1 MDAGGWRV
9 SIDRGGTFTDLVA
22 SGPDGGVQV
31 RKLPSLAPGDS
42 TLAEERAIRSLLG
55 EDFRASLRQLRVGTT
70 VATNALLQRRGAPTA
85 ILVTKGFADCLRIGH
100 QARDDIFAL
109 HIRKPPPLHLEAVEA
124 DERLDAQGRVLQPL
138 DEQKLRRDLA
148 GLRGRGIEALAI
160 SFLHAYRNPAHEL
173 RAEACAREMG
183 FAILCCGHRVSPL
196 IKMVERTRT
205 ALMDAYVHPALDG
218 YRARLLEELG
228 AGSTLCMQSHGGLA
242 RAGEVSAKD
251 TLLSGPA
258 GGLIGALQ
266 VAQAAGEGRVISFDM
281 GGTSTDVGHCEGLGE
296 GLAESLELRL
306 NNRIAGVDVRTPMLQ
321 IHTVAA
327 GGGSVCRHA
336 DGRYQVGPQSAGA
349 DPGPACYGH
358 GGPLSL
364 TDCNLVLGRLRADFL
379 PRIFGADGASP
390 LDQEAA
396 LQALREQRA
405 PQDGRDER
413 ERAEGFVRIGV
424 EHMAQAIAQI
434 STARGIDLRRYCLV
448 AFGGAGGQHAC
459 EVAEYL
465 GIPKVLSHPLAGVL
479 SAWGIHC
486 SQERRVQ
493 VQSVEVPL
501 QGEEHQPQVLQALQQ
516 LREKAAAGL
525 GEDGEAKGRALTYPS
540 AELRYPGSDTGIRVP
555 WGEPAAMRQR
565 FGEIWE
571 QRTGIAPL
579 QHTPVLAT
587 LIAEAVLPAEEAEG
601 LRLDAHAGQ
610 AAPEGKGGSSGQSPT
625 AVQGEAAQPGPAS
638 PPAQGEAAQPAES
651 AQVWWR
657 GGEHSCQVLRRQ
669 DCRPGQRLAGPALVL
684 DPWATTF
691 LAPGWTAQVQDGG
704 ALLMQRE
711 GAGQARSQAQADGR
725 GDAGDPLELELF
737 NNRFMSIAEQMGE
750 ELRAFAVSVNIKE
763 RLDFSCGVFDA
774 DGSLLANAPHMP
786 VHLGSMGASVEAV
799 MRRFRQSWQPGDC
812 YVLNSP
818 WEGGTHL
825 PDITVVMPVWVGGR
839 AQGGAP
845 PSFFV
850 ASRGHH
856 ADIGG
861 ISPGSMPAFST
872 HIDEEGIL
880 IAPQLVRRGNRVLH
894 GELLRIFAQGERP
907 ARVPERNLADL
918 HAQIASCV
926 KGEALLQRAIEERG
940 AEATLRV
947 ARQARRNAAAS
958 VRGALRGLGEGR
970 AEVRLDN
977 GLCIRVHVRP
987 LDADGDGEGGGGT
1000 GGAGEE
1006 RSLLV
1011 DFTGSSPM
1019 SETNFNAPLPVVRAA
1034 VLYVMRTLV
1043 DKPIP
1048 MNEGCLDPIDLRV
1061 PQDCFL
1067 AARHPAA
1074 VVAGNVETS
1083 QAVCDALYAA
1093 LGVQAAAQGTMNNI
1107 SWGNDRV
1114 QYYETVCGGSGAG
1127 PGWDGTEAVQTH
1139 MTNSRLTDPEVLEM
1153 SQPVLI
1159 ERFAVRQG
1167 SGGGG
1172 RHGGGDGT
1180 ERLYRFTEPVRFCV
1194 LANRRQI
1201 PPAGLDGGGDGAPGE
1216 TLVLREGE
1224 QDRPLQAADQCDL
1237 QAGDRVLLRTPGGGG
1252 HGSAG

>member
-1 MDAGGWRV
+1 MKQGGWRV

-22 SGPDGGVQV
+22 SGADGGVQV
-31 RKLPSLAPGDS
+31 RKLPSLAPGDP

-85 ILVTKGFADCLRIGH
+85 ILVTRGFADCLRIGH
-100 QARDDIFAL
+100 QAREDIFAL

-124 DERLDAQGRVLQPL
+124 DERLDAQGQVLQPL
-138 DEQKLRRDLA
+138 DEEKLRRDLQA
-148 GLRGRGIEALAI
+148 LRGRGIEALAI

-196 IKMVERTRT
+196 VKMVERTRT
-205 ALMDAYVHPALDG
+205 ALMDAYVHPALDS
-218 YRARLLEELG
+218 YRTRLLRELG
-228 AGSTLCMQSHGGLA
+228 AESTLCMQSHGGLA
-242 RAGEVSAKD
+242 GAGEVSAKD

-281 GGTSTDVGHCEGLGE
+281 GGTSTDVGHCEQLGE

-349 DPGPACYGH
+349 DPGPACYGRS
-358 GGPLSL
+358 GPLSL
-364 TDCNLVLGRLRADFL
+364 TDCNLVLGRLQADFL
-379 PRIFGADGASP
+379 PRIFGPDGDSP
-390 LDQEAA
+390 LDREAA

-434 STARGIDLRRYCLV
+434 STARGIDLRSYCLV

-501 QGEEHQPQVLQALQQ
+501 QGEEHQPQVLEALQA

-525 GEDGEAKGRALTYPS
+525 GEDGEAPANALTYPS

-587 LIAEAVLPAEEAEG
+587 LIAEAVLPAERAED
-601 LRLDAHAGQ
+601 LRLDAAAGQ
-610 AAPEGKGGSSGQSPT
+610 TAPTLEE
-625 AVQGEAAQPGPAS
+625 EATQPGQASQPAK
-638 PPAQGEAAQPAES
+638 GEAAQPAAS
-651 AQVWWR
+651 VQVWWR
-657 GGEHSCQVLRRQ
+657 GGERACQVLRRQ
-669 DCRPGQRLAGPALVL
+669 DCRPGQTLAGPALVL

-711 GAGQARSQAQADGR
+711 EAGRADVPAGADQGA
-725 GDAGDPLELELF
+725 DAGDPLELELF

-750 ELRAFAVSVNIKE
+750 ELRGLC
-763 RLDFSCGVFDA
+763 RLGQHQGA
-774 DGSLLANAPHMP
+774 AGLL
-786 VHLGSMGASVEAV
+786 
-799 MRRFRQSWQPGDC
+799 
-812 YVLNSP
+812 
-818 WEGGTHL
+818 
-825 PDITVVMPVWVGGR
+825 
-839 AQGGAP
+839 
-845 PSFFV
+845 
-850 ASRGHH
+850 
-856 ADIGG
+856 
-861 ISPGSMPAFST
+861 
-872 HIDEEGIL
+872 
-880 IAPQLVRRGNRVLH
+880 
-894 GELLRIFAQGERP
+894 
-907 ARVPERNLADL
+907 
-918 HAQIASCV
+918 
-926 KGEALLQRAIEERG
+926 
-940 AEATLRV
+940 
-947 ARQARRNAAAS
+947 
-958 VRGALRGLGEGR
+958 LRGL
-970 AEVRLDN
+970 
-977 GLCIRVHVRP
+977 
-987 LDADGDGEGGGGT
+987 
-1000 GGAGEE
+1000 
-1006 RSLLV
+1006 
-1011 DFTGSSPM
+1011 
-1019 SETNFNAPLPVVRAA
+1019 
-1034 VLYVMRTLV
+1034 
-1043 DKPIP
+1043 
-1048 MNEGCLDPIDLRV
+1048 
-1061 PQDCFL
+1061 
-1067 AARHPAA
+1067 
-1074 VVAGNVETS
+1074 
-1083 QAVCDALYAA
+1083 
-1093 LGVQAAAQGTMNNI
+1093 
-1107 SWGNDRV
+1107 
-1114 QYYETVCGGSGAG
+1114 
-1127 PGWDGTEAVQTH
+1127 
-1139 MTNSRLTDPEVLEM
+1139 
-1153 SQPVLI
+1153 
-1159 ERFAVRQG
+1159 
-1167 SGGGG
+1167 
-1172 RHGGGDGT
+1172 
-1180 ERLYRFTEPVRFCV
+1180 
-1194 LANRRQI
+1194 
-1201 PPAGLDGGGDGAPGE
+1201 
-1216 TLVLREGE
+1216 
-1224 QDRPLQAADQCDL
+1224 
-1237 QAGDRVLLRTPGGGG
+1237 
-1252 HGSAG
+1252 